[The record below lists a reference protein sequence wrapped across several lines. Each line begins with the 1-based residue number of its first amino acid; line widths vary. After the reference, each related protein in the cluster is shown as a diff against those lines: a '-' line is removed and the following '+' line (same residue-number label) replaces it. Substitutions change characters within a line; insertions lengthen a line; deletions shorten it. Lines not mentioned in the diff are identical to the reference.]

1 MGSSNQYTLCDGVSN
16 RHFPLTM
23 KFLLFFTTF
32 CLLFHCYK
40 SDFAA
45 QLDAFISDTPAGYTV
60 AQEVRN
66 GQTCHCRVPSTTPL
80 PVSSYA
86 ATTTE
91 NATTTF
97 QPTTTTTTTTTT
109 PAAGVSSSGLLTG
122 GLILL

>member
-1 MGSSNQYTLCDGVSN
+1 MGTQNSSNQYTLCDGVSN

-32 CLLFHCYK
+32 CLLLHCYK

-66 GQTCHCRVPSTTPL
+66 GQTCHCRVPSL
-80 PVSSYA
+80 
-86 ATTTE
+86 E
-91 NATTTF
+91 NVTTTF
-97 QPTTTTTTTTTT
+97 QPTTTTTQ
-109 PAAGVSSSGLLTG
+109 PRPPRQVECLAVDCSQDD
-122 GLILL
+122 